1 MIPGLTTVSLNMGV
15 VRTLDDCIQI
25 EYSIRSPLQSI
36 RQELSLQLELVAS
49 LYDGYVEVSNDYPGW
64 DYDPHSVLREQLK
77 AFYHKQTGQA
87 LREVATHGGLETG
100 VFKGKIPELDIVT
113 LGPNM
118 ADIHTPD
125 ERLELKSFY
134 QTYQFLVAFLE
145 TL

>member
-1 MIPGLTTVSLNMGV
+1 M
-15 VRTLDDCIQI
+15 
-25 EYSIRSPLQSI
+25 
-36 RQELSLQLELVAS
+36 
-49 LYDGYVEVSNDYPGW
+49 
-64 DYDPHSVLREQLK
+64 
-77 AFYHKQTGQA
+77 
-87 LREVATHGGLETG
+87 
-100 VFKGKIPELDIVT
+100 DIVT